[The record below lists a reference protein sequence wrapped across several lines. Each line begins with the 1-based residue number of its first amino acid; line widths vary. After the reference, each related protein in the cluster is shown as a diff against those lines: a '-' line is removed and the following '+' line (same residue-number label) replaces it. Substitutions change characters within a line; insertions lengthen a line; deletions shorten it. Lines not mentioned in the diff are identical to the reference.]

1 MAELGKVVL
10 QAESVSRTYKQG
22 SEKVAA
28 VRGVSLR
35 LFSGELVAIVGPSGS
50 GKTSLAHLLGGL
62 ASPDEGVIRF
72 NGEPLKR
79 SDKGLSE
86 FRNQAVGFVFQ
97 HFDLLPSYSALE
109 NVALPLVIA
118 GVKPAKRREKAFQYL
133 KIVGLETKAKRR
145 VTQLS
150 GGERQR
156 VAIARALV
164 NHPQILI
171 ADEPTGNLDSRRAK
185 EIMTVLE
192 ALSHKRG
199 LAVVMVTHDE
209 SLAARADR
217 VIHILDGKIRKE
229 AGRA

>member
-1 MAELGKVVL
+1 MAEPRSVVL

-35 LFSGELVAIVGPSGS
+35 LLSGELVAIVGPSGS

-62 ASPDEGVIRF
+62 ASPDEGTIWF
-72 NGEPLKR
+72 NGQPLKTN
-79 SDKGLSE
+79 DKSLSE
-86 FRNQAVGFVFQ
+86 FRNQSIGFVFQ
-97 HFDLLPSYSALE
+97 HFDLLPSYTALE
-109 NVALPLVIA
+109 NVALPLIIT
-118 GVKPAKRREKAFQYL
+118 GMKPADRRKRALQYL
-133 KIVGLETKAKRR
+133 KLVGLEQKAKRR

-164 NHPQILI
+164 NHPRILV

-192 ALSHKRG
+192 ALSHKKG
-199 LAVVMVTHDE
+199 LAVIMVTHDE

-229 AGRA
+229 ARRA